1 MTNAAKA
8 KDKDNITLRVIEQLF
23 CASKIAYKDCYS
35 LYRPDQPWL
44 QPCGTQGPIAPA
56 LYYAALGGLLK
67 IVECLLDQGA
77 DVNAR
82 GGTHENALQ
91 AALYE
96 GHEHIVRLL
105 VEKGA
110 DVNAQSGGYGNALCA
125 SSYRGYK

>member
-1 MTNAAKA
+1 M
-8 KDKDNITLRVIEQLF
+8 
-23 CASKIAYKDCYS
+23 
-35 LYRPDQPWL
+35 
-44 QPCGTQGPIAPA
+44 
-56 LYYAALGGLLK
+56 
-67 IVECLLDQGA
+67 DQGA